1 MTTFEQPNAASI
13 IDRAKNIILT
23 PDTEWSRIDVERPT
37 VQSLYTSYVMILA
50 AIPPVAGAIGGVV
63 FGYGAM
69 GYTFRLSI
77 GGAIAGAIVQYVLA
91 LIMVGIL
98 ALVIEQLAPTFN
110 GTKDRIQAFKVA
122 AYSMTASWLA
132 GIFSIVPALGF
143 LSILGLYSL
152 YLLYRGL
159 PKLMKSPQ
167 DKSLAYTA
175 LVVVAGIVLMIIVG
189 LVAAPFMHRSMMG
202 TGAGM

>member
-13 IDRAKNIILT
+13 VDRAKNILLK
-23 PDTEWSRIDVERPT
+23 PDTEWDKIDGERPSI
-37 VQSLYTSYVMILA
+37 QSLYTSYVMVLA
-50 AIPPVAGAIGGVV
+50 AIPPLAGAIGGVV

-77 GGAIAGAIVQYVLA
+77 GGAIACAIVQYVLA
-91 LIMVGIL
+91 LVMVGVL

-132 GIFSIVPALGF
+132 GIFAIVPALSF
-143 LSILGLYSL
+143 LSIFGLYSL
-152 YLLYRGL
+152 YLLYLGL

-167 DKSLAYTA
+167 EKALAYTA
-175 LVVVAGIVLMIIVG
+175 LVIVAGIVLMIVVA
-189 LVAAPFMHRSMMG
+189 LLAAPFMHRGMMG
-202 TGAGM
+202 PGMGM